1 MASSS
6 SLVAFR
12 INHIGQRTDIKMRW
26 LVLAAIFFVGASSAA
41 APTITQHLGSFSN
54 QRTVGSTDDPH
65 TEGYS
70 LDLYREGK
78 RIFGKLC
85 VSTGIETPC
94 GIIDNA
100 QIIPSTSAIRF
111 RAKLSTG
118 TEFSRSSGPQGRPS
132 RDLFEFAGT
141 IGTRAVKGRLV
152 HRSGYDAESAIQSQR
167 IVLRRIHT
175 TTSPV
180 GYAEWSR
187 DTTNVPA
194 DW

>member
-1 MASSS
+1 
-6 SLVAFR
+6 
-12 INHIGQRTDIKMRW
+12 MRW
-26 LVLAAIFFVGASSAA
+26 LLLAAIFFMGASSAA
-41 APTITQHLGSFSN
+41 APTIAQHLGFFSN
-54 QRTVGSTDDPH
+54 QRTVESTNDPH

-70 LDLYREGK
+70 LDLYREGQQ
-78 RIFGKLC
+78 IFGKLC

-100 QIIPSTSAIRF
+100 QIIPSTRAIRF

-118 TEFSRSSGPQGRPS
+118 TEFSGSSAPQGRPS

-141 IGTRAVKGRLV
+141 ISTSAVKGRLI
-152 HRSGYDAESAIQSQR
+152 HQSGYGAGSDIQSQR

-175 TTSPV
+175 STSLV
-180 GYAEWSR
+180 SYAEWSG
-187 DTTNVPA
+187 DPANVPA